1 MWLDKSSHESKDLF
15 GVSKKNIDRFFNE
28 VEKSAPKYHQSV
40 AKLQQ
45 DYIDAWKTVI
55 NSAIS
60 LEQEYAI
67 KAGYKT
73 EVPESVLKTIRDITD
88 FSLEAYANQNKITTN
103 TSEATKQAF
112 KTFNQN
118 TKSFATLNKEIMGYI
133 MSVFEQKLNA

>member
-1 MWLDKSSHESKDLF
+1 MNKSSDESKDIF
-15 GVSKKNIDRFFNE
+15 GVSKKNVERFFNE
-28 VEKSAPKYHQSV
+28 VEKSNPKYHQSV

-60 LEQEYAI
+60 LEQEYAT

-73 EVPESVLKTIRDITD
+73 EVPESVLKTIREITD
-88 FSLEAYANQNKITTN
+88 FSLQAYTQQNKISVDTA
-103 TSEATKQAF
+103 EATKQAF

-133 MSVFEQKLNA
+133 MSVFEKKSNT

>member
-1 MWLDKSSHESKDLF
+1 MSKSNQNTKDIF
-15 GVSKKNIDRFFNE
+15 DVSKKNIERFFNE
-28 VEKSAPKYHQSV
+28 IEKSSPKYHQSV

-60 LEQEYAI
+60 LEQEYAT
-67 KAGYKT
+67 KAGYKL
-73 EVPESVLKTIRDITD
+73 EVPDSVLKTIRDITD
-88 FSLEAYANQNKITTN
+88 MSLPAYANQNKISVD

-133 MSVFEQKLNA
+133 MSVFEQKLNT

>member
-1 MWLDKSSHESKDLF
+1 MNKSASESKDIF
-15 GVSKKNIDRFFNE
+15 EVSNKNIARFFNE
-28 VEKSAPKYHQSV
+28 IEKYSPKYHQSV

-55 NSAIS
+55 KSAIS

-67 KAGYKT
+67 NAGYKIQ
-73 EVPESVLKTIRDITD
+73 VPDSVLRTIRDITD
-88 FSLEAYANQNKITTN
+88 FSIQAYAQQNKIN
-103 TSEATKQAF
+103 VDTSEATKQAF

-133 MSVFEQKLNA
+133 MSVFEQKLNT

>member
-1 MWLDKSSHESKDLF
+1 MDKSSQESKDLF
-15 GVSKKNIDRFFNE
+15 GVSKKNVERFFKE

-40 AKLQQ
+40 VKLQQ

-60 LEQEYAI
+60 LEQEYAN

-88 FSLEAYANQNKITTN
+88 FSLQAYANQNKITAG

-133 MSVFEQKLNA
+133 MSVFEQKLNT

>member
-1 MWLDKSSHESKDLF
+1 MSKSNQNTKDIF
-15 GVSKKNIDRFFNE
+15 NVSKKNIERFFTE
-28 VEKSAPKYHQSV
+28 IEKSSPKYHQSV

-60 LEQEYAI
+60 LEQEYAT
-67 KAGYKT
+67 KAGYKL
-73 EVPESVLKTIRDITD
+73 EVPDSVLKTIRDITD
-88 FSLEAYANQNKITTN
+88 MSLQAYANQNKISVD

-133 MSVFEQKLNA
+133 MSVFEQKLNT

>member
-1 MWLDKSSHESKDLF
+1 MDKSSHQSKDLF

-28 VEKSAPKYHQSV
+28 VEKSSPKYHQSV

-55 NSAIS
+55 SSAIS

-133 MSVFEQKLNA
+133 MSVFEQKLNT

>member
-1 MWLDKSSHESKDLF
+1 MSKPIQDSIDIF
-15 GVSKKNIDRFFNE
+15 TESKKNIDRFFDE
-28 VEKSAPKYHQSV
+28 IEKSSPKYQQSV

-60 LEQEYAI
+60 LEEEYAL

-73 EVPESVLKTIRDITD
+73 QVPDHVLKTIRDITD
-88 FSLEAYANQNKITTN
+88 ISLQAYANQNKINVN

-133 MSVFEQKLNA
+133 MSVFEQKINT

>member
-1 MWLDKSSHESKDLF
+1 MDKSSHQSKDLF

-28 VEKSAPKYHQSV
+28 VEKSSPKYHQSV

-67 KAGYKT
+67 KAGYKID
-73 EVPESVLKTIRDITD
+73 VSESVLKTIRDITD
-88 FSLEAYANQNKITTN
+88 FSLEAYTNQNKITAN

-133 MSVFEQKLNA
+133 MSVFEQKLNT

>member
-1 MWLDKSSHESKDLF
+1 MDKSSHESKDLF

-133 MSVFEQKLNA
+133 MSVFEQKLNT

>member
-1 MWLDKSSHESKDLF
+1 MSKSNQNTKDIF
-15 GVSKKNIDRFFNE
+15 GVSKKNIERFFTE
-28 VEKSAPKYHQSV
+28 IEKSSPKYHQSV

-60 LEQEYAI
+60 LEQEYATN
-67 KAGYKT
+67 AGYKL
-73 EVPESVLKTIRDITD
+73 EVPDSVLKTIRDITD
-88 FSLEAYANQNKITTN
+88 ISLQAYSNQNKISVD

-133 MSVFEQKLNA
+133 MSVFEQKLNT

>member
-1 MWLDKSSHESKDLF
+1 MDKSSHQEKDLF

-28 VEKSAPKYHQSV
+28 VEKSTPKYHQSV

>member
-1 MWLDKSSHESKDLF
+1 MSKSNQNTKDIF
-15 GVSKKNIDRFFNE
+15 DVSKKNIERFFTE
-28 VEKSAPKYHQSV
+28 IEKSSPKYHQSV

-60 LEQEYAI
+60 LEQEYAT
-67 KAGYKT
+67 KAGYKL
-73 EVPESVLKTIRDITD
+73 EVPDSVLKTIRDITD
-88 FSLEAYANQNKITTN
+88 MSLQAYANQNKISVD

-133 MSVFEQKLNA
+133 MSVFEQKLNT

>member
-1 MWLDKSSHESKDLF
+1 MSKPTQNTKDIF
-15 GVSKKNIDRFFNE
+15 DVSKKNIERFFTE
-28 VEKSAPKYHQSV
+28 IEKSSPTYHQSV

-60 LEQEYAI
+60 LEQEYAT
-67 KAGYKT
+67 KAGYKL
-73 EVPESVLKTIRDITD
+73 EVPDSVLKTIHDITD
-88 FSLEAYANQNKITTN
+88 ISLQAYANQNKISVD

-133 MSVFEQKLNA
+133 MSVFEQKLNT

>member
-1 MWLDKSSHESKDLF
+1 MDKSSHESKDLF
-15 GVSKKNIDRFFNE
+15 GVSKKNIARFFDE
-28 VEKSAPKYHQSV
+28 IEKSTPKYHQSV

-67 KAGYKT
+67 KAGFKT

-88 FSLEAYANQNKITTN
+88 FSLQAYANQNKITVN
-103 TSEATKQAF
+103 TSETTKQAF

-118 TKSFATLNKEIMGYI
+118 TKSFATLNKEIMGYL
-133 MSVFEQKLNA
+133 MSVFEQKLNT

>member
-1 MWLDKSSHESKDLF
+1 MDKSSDQSKDLF

-28 VEKSAPKYHQSV
+28 VEKSSPKYHQTV

-60 LEQEYAI
+60 LEHEYAI

-88 FSLEAYANQNKITTN
+88 ISLQAYASQNKIATD

-133 MSVFEQKLNA
+133 MSVFEQKLNT

>member
-1 MWLDKSSHESKDLF
+1 MDKSSHQPKDLF
-15 GVSKKNIDRFFNE
+15 GVSKINIDRFFNE
-28 VEKSAPKYHQSV
+28 VEKSSPKYHQSV

-45 DYIDAWKTVI
+45 NYIDAWKTVI
-55 NSAIS
+55 SSAIS
-60 LEQEYAI
+60 LEQEYAV

-73 EVPESVLKTIRDITD
+73 EVPESVLKTIHDITD
-88 FSLEAYANQNKITTN
+88 ISLQAYTNQNKIASD

-133 MSVFEQKLNA
+133 MSVFEQKSNS

>member
-1 MWLDKSSHESKDLF
+1 MDKSSKESKDIF
-15 GVSKKNIDRFFNE
+15 GVSKKNIERFFDE

-73 EVPESVLKTIRDITD
+73 DVPDSVLKTIRDITD
-88 FSLEAYANQNKITTN
+88 ISLQAYAHQNKIAGD

-133 MSVFEQKLNA
+133 MSVFEQKINT

>member
-1 MWLDKSSHESKDLF
+1 MSKSNQNTKDIF
-15 GVSKKNIDRFFNE
+15 DVSKKNIERFFTE
-28 VEKSAPKYHQSV
+28 IEKSSPKYHQSV

-45 DYIDAWKTVI
+45 DYIDAWKIVI

-60 LEQEYAI
+60 LEQEYAT
-67 KAGYKT
+67 KAGYKL
-73 EVPESVLKTIRDITD
+73 EVPDSVLKTIRDITD
-88 FSLEAYANQNKITTN
+88 MSLQAYANQNKISVD

-133 MSVFEQKLNA
+133 MSVFEQKLNT

>member
-1 MWLDKSSHESKDLF
+1 MDKSSKQSKDIF
-15 GVSKKNIDRFFNE
+15 DVSKKNVERFFNE

-40 AKLQQ
+40 SKLQQ
-45 DYIDAWKTVI
+45 DYISAWKTVI

-67 KAGYKT
+67 KAGYKMD
-73 EVPESVLKTIRDITD
+73 VPDSVLRTIRDITD
-88 FSLEAYANQNKITTN
+88 VSLQAYAHQNKIAVD
-103 TSEATKQAF
+103 TSEATKLAF

-133 MSVFEQKLNA
+133 MSLFEQKVNA

>member
-1 MWLDKSSHESKDLF
+1 MDKSSHQEKDLF

-88 FSLEAYANQNKITTN
+88 FSLEAYTNQNKITAN

>member
-1 MWLDKSSHESKDLF
+1 MNKSSSESKDLF
-15 GVSKKNIDRFFNE
+15 GVSKKNVERFFTE
-28 VEKSAPKYHQSV
+28 IEKSSPKYHQSV
-40 AKLQQ
+40 SKLQQ

-60 LEQEYAI
+60 LEQEYAT
-67 KAGYKT
+67 KAGYKM
-73 EVPESVLKTIRDITD
+73 EVPASVLKTIRDITD
-88 FSLEAYANQNKITTN
+88 ISLQAYASQNKIATD

-133 MSVFEQKLNA
+133 MSVFEQKLNT